1 MLEYLQEV
9 KQMGYRVVFEFS
21 PLYELVNSLEL
32 FLSKKSIKSV
42 DLGAEWI
49 KEVQE
54 QLEAHNVDFGNPKD
68 LPCFSYLYLLIWQ
81 SPEKEDVD
89 AFINWLHSLQPGSLY
104 EKLFSYV
111 SESLPTDLT
120 AIRDQYI
127 DLIEKWNDVYF
138 SKIDPEII
146 DLLRESVIEWES
158 KSQDGDP
165 IKFVE
170 KVSGGLK
177 IEDYEGLQQVIL
189 TPAYHMNP
197 LITISK
203 FRNMAQ
209 IIYPVDRLESD
220 PFQPSKKLVR
230 ITKALADENR
240 LRILKLLTEGPKTF
254 TEILKHFD
262 VSKSTVHHHVML
274 LRTAGL
280 ISAYHKNECCS
291 ETFVYRPIG
300 MSELTEQFHEF
311 IKK

>member
-1 MLEYLQEV
+1 
-9 KQMGYRVVFEFS
+9 MGYRVVFEFS
-21 PLYELVNSLEL
+21 PLYELVNSLQL
-32 FLSKKSIKSV
+32 FLSKKSIKNV

-54 QLEAHNVDFGNPKD
+54 SFDAHNVDLGNPKD

-81 SPEKEDVD
+81 SPEKENVG
-89 AFINWLHSLQPGSLY
+89 AFINWLRSLQPGHLY
-104 EKLFSYV
+104 EKLFSYE
-111 SESLPTDLT
+111 SESLPSNLVT
-120 AIRDQYI
+120 IRDQYVA
-127 DLIEKWNDVYF
+127 LIKLWNDLYF
-138 SKIDPEII
+138 SKIDSSIF
-146 DLLRESVIEWES
+146 DLLRESVIEWEG
-158 KSQDGDP
+158 KSLTEDP
-165 IKFVE
+165 ISFVE

-177 IEDYEGLQQVIL
+177 IEDYDGLEQVIL
-189 TPAYHMNP
+189 TPSYHMNP

-203 FRNMAQ
+203 YKNMAQ
-209 IIYPVDRLESD
+209 ILYPVDRPEED
-220 PFQPSKKLVR
+220 PNQPSKKLVR

-280 ISAYHKNECCS
+280 ISAYHTDECCS
-291 ETFVYRPIG
+291 ESFVYRPIG
-300 MSELTEQFHEF
+300 MTELTEQFNEY